1 MLGNYFWDHI
11 FASGHLVGPR
21 LTGSFPAD
29 LVAADQREIED
40 SLREGRPRSNDL
52 KRAGVYWARRALDT
66 LKIVL
71 IQ

>member
-40 SLREGRPRSNDL
+40 GLREGRPRFDDL
-52 KRAGVYWARRALDT
+52 KGTGGLAGSALDT

-71 IQ
+71 ID

>member
-40 SLREGRPRSNDL
+40 GLREGRPRSNDVKGTSVL
-52 KRAGVYWARRALDT
+52 TGPVLDT

-71 IQ
+71 ID